1 MSMAKETSQPVALRL
16 PRRLPSTLRA
26 VSSATRDGRYRYT
39 QTKAA
44 DVIIV
49 AREGLAFGHLET
61 DEAVAPSEADREE
74 YPPVKKVYLVRKSV
88 RYGTP
93 VRLAPLGI
101 SNYQFGKRID
111 EAQFT
116 EILKLGGG
124 NKEFFRN

>member
-1 MSMAKETSQPVALRL
+1 MALRL

>member
-1 MSMAKETSQPVALRL
+1 
-16 PRRLPSTLRA
+16 LRA